1 MKAWVIEKVVSLQDT
16 VEPLKLTNLEDP
28 TPQDREIVIKVCACG
43 VCHTEIDEIE
53 GRAKPSFF
61 PIVPGHQ
68 IVGEV
73 VEVGKEVKKFK
84 KGDRVGAGW
93 IYWACGE
100 CSFCKKELENLCP
113 NFKATGKDVHGGY
126 AEYFKILEDFAF
138 LLPENLSYEE
148 AAPLFCAG
156 AIGYR
161 SLKLTYL
168 KNGENL
174 GLIGFGA
181 SGHLVL
187 KMVRYIFPDSK
198 VFVFARSPK
207 EREFALNIGAY
218 WAGDIDEA
226 PPEKIHAAI
235 DTTPVWKPP
244 FSILK
249 HFFPA
254 GRLIINAIR
263 KEEIDKSELLK
274 LDYSRDLWLEKE
286 IKSVANVTR
295 KDIGEFLNLAKKIP
309 LKPEIQI
316 YSFEKA
322 NEALLD
328 IKKRK
333 IKGAKVLKVG

>member
-1 MKAWVIEKVVSLQDT
+1 MKAWIIEKIVNFKET
-16 VEPLKLTNLEDP
+16 HTPLKFVKLDPP
-28 TPQDREIVIKVCACG
+28 TPGPKDIIIKVHACG

-68 IVGEV
+68 VVGEV
-73 VEVGKEVKKFK
+73 IAVGREVRKFK
-84 KGDRVGAGW
+84 PGNRVGAGW

-100 CSFCKKELENLCP
+100 CEFCKKSLENLCS
-113 NFKATGKDVHGGY
+113 NFKATGKDAHGGY
-126 AEYFKILEDFAF
+126 AEYFKISEDFAF
-138 LLPENLSYEE
+138 LLPETFSYEE

-161 SLKLTYL
+161 SLKLTSL

-174 GLIGFGA
+174 GLVGFGA
-181 SGHLVL
+181 SAHLVL
-187 KMVRYIFPDSK
+187 KMVQYLFPKSK
-198 VFVFARSPK
+198 VLVFARSPK
-207 EREFALNIGAY
+207 EREFALNLGAF
-218 WAGDIDEA
+218 WAGDLEEI

-244 FSILK
+244 LSVLK
-249 HFFPA
+249 HLFPS
-254 GRLIINAIR
+254 GKLIINAIR
-263 KEEIDKSELLK
+263 KEEVDKTELLK
-274 LDYSRDLWLEKE
+274 LDYSQDLWLEKE

-295 KDIGEFLNLAKKIP
+295 KDIAEFLELAEKIS

-316 YSFEKA
+316 YPFEKA

-328 IKKRK
+328 IKEKK
-333 IKGAKVLKVG
+333 IKGAKVLKIC